1 MIKFKGINCTTST
14 QVIIKTVRDFCNYI
28 AFQWHYTFEMIMV
41 RIFASN
47 FTENTMIYVFWLIK
61 SRYTFKEMLNIE
73 KVRAFEVN
81 FEID

>member
-1 MIKFKGINCTTST
+1 
-14 QVIIKTVRDFCNYI
+14 
-28 AFQWHYTFEMIMV
+28 MIMV